1 MSANQTEK
9 TTQSVKEKKLNSAEF
24 KELVRMTWP
33 MLLGIISLMSFQL
46 VDSVFIARLGV
57 EPLAVVGFTIP
68 IYQLFVGIQVGIGIA
83 TTALISQLLGANK
96 DQEAKELAGLIVIIG
111 SIVFATLALI
121 TWLLREEIVYML
133 GGTPE
138 LMPFVDEFW
147 AIWLVGAFCGAFV
160 YFGYSIC
167 RANGNTL
174 LPGFGMVA
182 TSLINIGLDP
192 LYIFVFDLG
201 LAGAAWATLNA
212 FALGALIIYPQVLK
226 RGWIIFTHLFK
237 DFISKAKNILKIA
250 LPAMTSQLLPA
261 FSSMVATFLVASH
274 GTQSVAAWG
283 MGIRVEFF
291 SIILVLAMTMS
302 LPPMI
307 GKSYGAKDFD
317 HIALLLKLSI
327 KCLIV
332 WQLCLAIILWV
343 FEAPISHALTGNAEI
358 AEIVGWYLMYIPAS
372 YALLGVCMLLVSAS
386 NAISRAMDG
395 LKMSFARL
403 FICYLPCMYIGSL
416 VGDLTGLM
424 IGAAIGNVFAGL
436 LSAWMF
442 RSAFA
447 KSKMKRL
454 GNDTASVHS

>member
-1 MSANQTEK
+1 MSSNLKTHKTDETETAGIK
-9 TTQSVKEKKLNSAEF
+9 HSEF

-33 MLLGIISLMSFQL
+33 MLIGIISLMSFQL

-68 IYQLFVGIQVGIGIA
+68 IYQLFIGIQVGIGIA

-96 DQEAKELAGLIVIIG
+96 AQEANELAGLIVVIG
-111 SIVFATLALI
+111 SAVFAVLALI
-121 TWLLREEIVYML
+121 TWLLRAPIVQML
-133 GGTPE
+133 GGSPD
-138 LMPFVDEFW
+138 LMPYVDEFW
-147 AIWLVGAFCGAFV
+147 SIWLVGAFCGAFL

-182 TSLINIGLDP
+182 TSLINIALDP

-201 LAGAAWATLNA
+201 LAGAAWATLNS
-212 FALGALIIYPQVLK
+212 FFLGVLIIYPQVLK
-226 RGWIIFTHLFK
+226 RGWIIFSHIFHNFVEKTR
-237 DFISKAKNILKIA
+237 SILNIA

-261 FSSMVATFLVASH
+261 LSSMVATFLVASH
-274 GTQSVAAWG
+274 GTESVAAWG

-307 GKSYGAKDFD
+307 GKAYGAKDFD
-317 HIALLLKLSI
+317 HIALLLKLAVKS
-327 KCLIV
+327 LIA
-332 WQLCLAIILWV
+332 WQICLAVILWI

-358 AEIVGWYLMYIPAS
+358 AEIVGWYLMYVPAS

-395 LKMSFARL
+395 LRISFARL
-403 FICYLPCMYIGSL
+403 FICYIPCMYLGSL
-416 VGDLTGLM
+416 INDLPGLM
-424 IGAAIGNVFAGL
+424 VGAALGNVFAGL
-436 LSAWMF
+436 MSLWLF
-442 RSAFA
+442 RRAFA
-447 KSKMKRL
+447 QSKAKRL
-454 GNDTASVHS
+454 AA

>member
-1 MSANQTEK
+1 MSSNANTDETETAAIK
-9 TTQSVKEKKLNSAEF
+9 RSEF

-96 DQEAKELAGLIVIIG
+96 DQQAKELAGLIVLIG
-111 SIVFATLALI
+111 SAVFALLALI
-121 TWLLREEIVYML
+121 TWFFRAQIVEML

-138 LMPFVDEFW
+138 LMPYVDEFW

-182 TSLINIGLDP
+182 TSLINIALDP

-201 LAGAAWATLNA
+201 LAGAAWATLNS
-212 FALGALIIYPQVLK
+212 FFLGALIIYPQVLK
-226 RGWIIFTHLFK
+226 RGWMIFSHIFDNFVEKTR
-237 DFISKAKNILKIA
+237 SILKIA

-261 FSSMVATFLVASH
+261 LSSMVATFLVASH
-274 GTQSVAAWG
+274 GTQSIAAWG

-317 HIALLLKLSI
+317 HIARLLKLSV

-332 WQLCLAIILWV
+332 WQLCLAVILWL
-343 FEAPISHALTGNAEI
+343 FEAPISHALTGNPEVAG
-358 AEIVGWYLMYIPAS
+358 IVGWYLMYIPAS
-372 YALLGVCMLLVSAS
+372 YALLGICMLLVSAS
-386 NAISRAMDG
+386 NAINRAMDG
-395 LKMSFARL
+395 LKISIARL
-403 FICYLPCMYIGSL
+403 FICYIPCMYFGS
-416 VGDLTGLM
+416 VIGDLPGLM
-424 IGAAIGNVFAGL
+424 LGAAAGNILAGL
-436 LSAWMF
+436 MSIWMF
-442 RSAFA
+442 RSTFA
-447 KSKMKRL
+447 KSKARRL
-454 GNDTASVHS
+454 AA

>member
-1 MSANQTEK
+1 MSSN
-9 TTQSVKEKKLNSAEF
+9 TQPNKIDTSGIERAEF

-33 MLLGIISLMSFQL
+33 MLIGIISLMSFQL

-57 EPLAVVGFTIP
+57 APLAVVGFTIP
-68 IYQLFVGIQVGIGIA
+68 IYQLFIGIQVGIGIA

-96 DQEAKELAGLIVIIG
+96 EQQAKELAGLIVLIG
-111 SIVFATLALI
+111 SVVFAVLALI
-121 TWLLREEIVYML
+121 TWLFRAQIVQML

-138 LMPFVDEFW
+138 LMPYVDEFW
-147 AIWLVGAFCGAFV
+147 AIWLVGAFFGAFV

-182 TSLINIGLDP
+182 TSLINIALDP

-201 LAGAAWATLNA
+201 LAGAAWATLNS
-212 FALGALIIYPQVLK
+212 FFLGVLIIYPQIFK
-226 RGWIIFTHLFK
+226 RGWMIFSHIFNNFVEKTR
-237 DFISKAKNILKIA
+237 SILSIA

-261 FSSMVATFLVASH
+261 LSSMLATYLVASH
-274 GTQSVAAWG
+274 GTESVAAWG

-307 GKSYGAKDFD
+307 GKAYGAQDFG
-317 HIALLLKLSI
+317 HIALLLKLAI
-327 KCLIV
+327 KSLVI
-332 WQLCLAIILWV
+332 WQLGLAVILWL
-343 FEAPISHALTGNAEI
+343 FEAPISQALTGNPQI

-386 NAISRAMDG
+386 NAISRPMDG
-395 LKMSFARL
+395 LKLSVARL
-403 FICYLPCMYIGSL
+403 FICYVPCMYLGSIIN
-416 VGDLTGLM
+416 DLPGLM
-424 IGAAIGNVFAGL
+424 VGAAAGNILAGIV
-436 LSAWMF
+436 SIWMF
-442 RSAFA
+442 RRAFA
-447 KSKMKRL
+447 QAKAKRH
-454 GNDTASVHS
+454 GV

>member
-1 MSANQTEK
+1 MSSN
-9 TTQSVKEKKLNSAEF
+9 TQPNKIDTSGIERAEF

-33 MLLGIISLMSFQL
+33 MLIGIISLMSFQL

-57 EPLAVVGFTIP
+57 APLAVVGFTIP
-68 IYQLFVGIQVGIGIA
+68 IYQLFIGIQVGIGIA

-96 DQEAKELAGLIVIIG
+96 EQQAKELAGLIVLIG
-111 SIVFATLALI
+111 SVVFAVLALI
-121 TWLLREEIVYML
+121 TWLFRAQIVQML

-138 LMPFVDEFW
+138 LMPYVDEFW
-147 AIWLVGAFCGAFV
+147 AIWLVGAFFGAFV

-182 TSLINIGLDP
+182 TSLINIALDP

-201 LAGAAWATLNA
+201 LAGAAWATLNS
-212 FALGALIIYPQVLK
+212 FFLGVLIIYPQIFK
-226 RGWIIFTHLFK
+226 RGWMIFSHIFNNFVEKTR
-237 DFISKAKNILKIA
+237 SILSIA

-261 FSSMVATFLVASH
+261 LSSMLATYLVASH
-274 GTQSVAAWG
+274 GTESVAAWG

-307 GKSYGAKDFD
+307 GKAYGAQDFG
-317 HIALLLKLSI
+317 HIALLLKLAI
-327 KCLIV
+327 KSLVI
-332 WQLCLAIILWV
+332 WQLGLAVILWL
-343 FEAPISHALTGNAEI
+343 FEAPISQALTGNPQI

-386 NAISRAMDG
+386 NAISRPMDG
-395 LKMSFARL
+395 LKISVARL
-403 FICYLPCMYIGSL
+403 FICYVPCMYLGSIIN
-416 VGDLTGLM
+416 DLPGLM
-424 IGAAIGNVFAGL
+424 VGAAAGNILAGIV
-436 LSAWMF
+436 SIWMF
-442 RSAFA
+442 RRAFA
-447 KSKMKRL
+447 QAKAKRH
-454 GNDTASVHS
+454 GV

>member
-1 MSANQTEK
+1 MASEAKHPRNNEVESD
-9 TTQSVKEKKLNSAEF
+9 SVKRSEF

-46 VDSVFIARLGV
+46 VDSVFIARLGI

-68 IYQLFVGIQVGIGIA
+68 IYQLFIGIQVGIGIA

-96 DQEAKELAGLIVIIG
+96 NQQAKELAGLIILIG
-111 SIVFATLALI
+111 STVFAILALI
-121 TWLLREEIVYML
+121 TWLFRSDIVQML

-138 LMPFVDEFW
+138 LMPYVDEFW
-147 AIWLVGAFCGAFV
+147 SIWLLGAFFGAFV

-182 TSLINIGLDP
+182 TSLINIALDP

-201 LAGAAWATLNA
+201 LAGAAWATLNS
-212 FALGALIIYPQVLK
+212 FFLGVLIIYPQIVK
-226 RGWIIFTHLFK
+226 RGWIIFSHILDNFLDKTG
-237 DFISKAKNILKIA
+237 SILKIA

-261 FSSMVATFLVASH
+261 LSSMVATFLVASH

-317 HIALLLKLSI
+317 HIALLLKLAVKS
-327 KCLIV
+327 LIA
-332 WQLCLAIILWV
+332 WQLCLAVILWA
-343 FEAPISHALTGNAEI
+343 FQAPISHALTGNSEI

-395 LKMSFARL
+395 LKISCARL
-403 FICYLPCMYIGSL
+403 FVCYIPCMYLGSL
-416 VGDLTGLM
+416 ISDLPGLM
-424 IGAAIGNVFAGL
+424 IGAAVGNVLAGL
-436 LSAWMF
+436 MSIWLF
-442 RSAFA
+442 RGAFA
-447 KSKMKRL
+447 KSKAKRL
-454 GNDTASVHS
+454 GV